1 MGNYSVLFLKKP
13 GRISDNGRMT
23 IEEQDDHPLQT
34 ISRHVR
40 GSEALYFEQDAMR
53 DMGWPFRLV
62 YELLK
67 KLDFELKHEISHW
80 AAHYVDETAQG
91 SSRIKQNRCEEM
103 RRKDEE
109 REAHERMLIS

>member
-40 GSEALYFEQDAMR
+40 GSE
-53 DMGWPFRLV
+53 RLV